1 MVTHSRRASK
11 HYGRGRVL
19 PNHLQAR
26 TRELGRTSSWTATW
40 TATRAAGSGSP
51 AGSCRV
57 HADPFGACP
66 AGTGERGDESA
77 RRFETG
83 RRAHG
88 GGEPRFARTGCW
100 SQRPGRASGLT
111 QRFSW
116 FFEAAAATRNHRP
129 AGHIEGTSRDG
140 ARGLC
145 STTRG
150 LDGCWSRRPGQASG
164 PHETVSPWFFDAA
177 RRTIGAEPSRG
188 GARGPT
194 SVHPQPTSVHR
205 ANLLRPSEPRAAP
218 LRRLLRHAHSS

>member
-11 HYGRGRVL
+11 HDGRGRVL

-88 GGEPRFARTGCW
+88 GGEARFARTGLGADGQIKRRV
-100 SQRPGRASGLT
+100 S
-111 QRFSW
+111 
-116 FFEAAAATRNHRP
+116 RNGSLGSSRRRVDSEPP
-129 AGHIEGTSRDG
+129 AGLPH
-140 ARGLC
+140 RGHF
-145 STTRG
+145 
-150 LDGCWSRRPGQASG
+150 SRRRPRIVLNNSRARRVSEPTARSSVGASRNG
-164 PHETVSPWFFDAA
+164 SPWFFDAA